1 MRKQVFYSF
10 ICLCL
15 WWLMPACSDNE
26 EEFTDTLTPQPESE
40 AAFGQGLRYTESS
53 STQTLAFETGNA
65 WTATLTGENASAWC
79 RVNPIQGKPG
89 KHTVSISVAQNGLE
103 QERQALLTFSVG
115 ILTQNV
121 SITQAAKAYVAPEGL
136 SFSPAKLSPSGA
148 T

>member
-26 EEFTDTLTPQPESE
+26 EEFTDTLTPLPESE
-40 AAFGQGLRYTESS
+40 AAFGQGLRFTESS

-79 RVNPIQGKPG
+79 RVNPTQGKAG
-89 KHTVSISVAQNGLE
+89 KHTVSISVAQKPKS
-103 QERQALLTFSVG
+103 R
-115 ILTQNV
+115 
-121 SITQAAKAYVAPEGL
+121 
-136 SFSPAKLSPSGA
+136 SF
-148 T
+148 